1 MQHFHIISLPS
12 NKVVHVASGT
22 WGLGTGYNPCVRS
35 RRYTKVSLPLQDHV
49 LLPLVTEEEGE
60 EEKENPYLV
69 VHPNY
74 VVES

>member
-1 MQHFHIISLPS
+1 MEWDTWAGRSSKGGREREDVWQPPQDERGAYRS
-12 NKVVHVASGT
+12 VVI
-22 WGLGTGYNPCVRS
+22 LM
-35 RRYTKVSLPLQDHV
+35 

-60 EEKENPYLV
+60 EEKDNPHLV

>member
-1 MQHFHIISLPS
+1 MTLVYIEDIDALSTKQNGIITVFTLLLLS
-12 NKVVHVASGT
+12 V
-22 WGLGTGYNPCVRS
+22 
-35 RRYTKVSLPLQDHV
+35 QDHV
-49 LLPLVTEEEGE
+49 LLPLVTEEEEE

>member
-1 MQHFHIISLPS
+1 MSIYSLLPS
-12 NKVVHVASGT
+12 
-22 WGLGTGYNPCVRS
+22 
-35 RRYTKVSLPLQDHV
+35 QDHV
-49 LLPLVTEEEGE
+49 LLSLVTEEEGE